1 MGGKVLLTPTSKE
14 SMKEKFEV
22 VNNAVFD
29 CLCLLDDEADEDVLH
44 VKVLTRF
51 RRINKELEDIQKIMD
66 IVFVE

>member
-1 MGGKVLLTPTSKE
+1 MITPISKE

-29 CLCLLDDEADEDVLH
+29 CLCLLDDEEDEYLLH

>member
-1 MGGKVLLTPTSKE
+1 
-14 SMKEKFEV
+14 MKEKFEV

-29 CLCLLDDEADEDVLH
+29 CLCLLDDEEDEDVLH

>member
-1 MGGKVLLTPTSKE
+1 MLTPISKE

-29 CLCLLDDEADEDVLH
+29 CLCLLDDEEDEDVLH

-51 RRINKELEDIQKIMD
+51 RRINKELKDIEELMNKS
-66 IVFVE
+66 FSE